1 MRQEHFIE
9 EKSRTVLLLI
19 DVINDL
25 AFPTGRKLL
34 RHGLPAARHT
44 ARLKARAARAGIP
57 AIYVNDNFGRW
68 RSDFRNQIDHCL
80 GEKSLGREITRLL
93 VPDENDYFVLKPR
106 HSGFFSTTLEV
117 LLDYLG
123 AEKLILTGFASD
135 ICVLYTANDAYL
147 RGYEIIVARDCVAA
161 ETAAANATALH
172 QMRRNLHAR
181 ICPGRDIRL
190 RK

>member
-1 MRQEHFIE
+1 MRQDSFLQ
-9 EKSRTVLLLI
+9 EKSRTALLLI

-25 AFPTGRKLL
+25 DFPAGRKLL
-34 RHGLPAARHT
+34 RHGLPAARQI
-44 ARLKARAARAGIP
+44 ARLKARAGKARIP

-68 RSDFRNQIDHCL
+68 RSDFRSQIDHCL

-147 RGYEIIVARDCVAA
+147 RNYEIIVARDCIAA

-172 QMRRNLHAR
+172 LMRRNLSAK
-181 ICPGRDIRL
+181 ILPGRDIPLSR
-190 RK
+190 